1 MAGKWLISGD
11 NFSFDRGWRL
21 VTRMVLMAIFCLVPG
36 IAWSAGE
43 GGKGASE
50 AVLMLQV
57 LALVLVGRLLGELM
71 QRIGQP
77 TVIGQLLAGMLLGP
91 SILGLI
97 FPGAQRAL
105 FPPIPEQKAM
115 LDGIAQIGILML
127 LLLAGMETDL
137 KLVRRIGKA
146 ALSVSVAGILLPFI
160 CGFALGELMPQDLL
174 PDPAQRL
181 MVSLLLGT
189 ALSISSVK
197 IVAMVVREMNFLRRN
212 VGQVIL
218 ASAVIDDTI
227 GWIIIAV
234 IFSLARHGALDAAS
248 LARSIIGTLA
258 FLTISLT
265 LGRRLVFHLI
275 RWTNDNFT
283 SELPIISLILILMTG
298 MALITQAIGV
308 HTVLGAFVAGVVVGE
323 SPIMTRNIDHQLRGL
338 ITALFAP
345 IFFGLAGLSADLS
358 VLRQPDLL
366 ILTAMVILIATIG
379 KFAGAF
385 VGGKIGGLGRAEC
398 LALACGMNARGSTE
412 VIVASIG
419 LSMGLLNENLYTV
432 VVAMAIITTLAM
444 PPMLRW
450 ALARL
455 PMGDEEQARLERE
468 EVDAK
473 GFLPQVERLLLAVDD
488 SPAGR
493 FVSRLTGVVA
503 GARGIPT
510 TVLHLESDM
519 PAADATRTRQSDTAT
534 ASQMLQKDIEAS
546 ADKAADQTEK
556 SEVIRPDRVPVK
568 TAHAQQGDAD
578 RAVAKEAGKGYDLLL
593 IGLDEMIG
601 ADSGFHDNVSRIA
614 TGFVGP
620 LAVVVTRGDHHD
632 RPSTSGFK
640 ILLPVSG
647 GPASTRAAEF
657 AIAIARANQAKLT
670 ALYVKQGRAAS
681 DSSPRPARRGAARIR
696 SVSALRAI
704 DLDLGSVE
712 EEAFLKDLTALAERH
727 GTEMSSIIRADLP
740 PDEAILREVRR
751 GGYNLVIMGVNRR
764 PGERLF
770 FGAVSAKVLQNSD
783 VSLMFIASS

>member
-1 MAGKWLISGD
+1 MGLVYKALKSRHFLDHWRGRRTTLRLSMAA
-11 NFSFDRGWRL
+11 F
-21 VTRMVLMAIFCLVPG
+21 FCLLPA
-36 IAWSAGE
+36 IAWSAAG

-50 AVLMLQV
+50 ATLMLQV
-57 LALVLVGRLLGELM
+57 LVLVLVGRLLGEMM
-71 QRIGQP
+71 QRLGQP

-91 SILGLI
+91 SVLGLVS
-97 FPGAQRAL
+97 PWAQTAL
-105 FPPIPEQKAM
+105 FPPLPEQKAM
-115 LDGIAQIGILML
+115 LDGIAQIGVLML

-146 ALSVSVAGILLPFI
+146 AISVSLAGILLPFV

-234 IFSLARHGALDAAS
+234 IFSLASHGSLDAES
-248 LARSIIGTLA
+248 LARSVIGTLA
-258 FLTISLT
+258 FLAISLSI
-265 LGRRLVFHLI
+265 GRRLVFHLI

-283 SELPIISLILILMTG
+283 SELPVISLILVLMTG

-308 HTVLGAFVAGVVVGE
+308 HTVLGAFVAGVLVGE
-323 SPIMTRNIDHQLRGL
+323 SPIMTRNIDQQLRGL

-345 IFFGLAGLSADLS
+345 IFFGLAGLQADLT
-358 VLRQPDLL
+358 VLRQPELL
-366 ILTAMVILIATIG
+366 ALTGIVVLIATIG

-385 VGGKIGGLGRAEC
+385 VGGKIGGLARAEC

-419 LSMGLLNENLYTV
+419 LSMGLLNQNLYTV
-432 VVAMAIITTLAM
+432 IVAMAIITTLAM

-450 ALARL
+450 SLARL
-455 PMGDEEQARLERE
+455 PLGDEEKARLERE
-468 EVDAK
+468 EVDTK

-510 TVLHLESDM
+510 TVLHLENDLAQPASVPPD
-519 PAADATRTRQSDTAT
+519 PAA
-534 ASQMLQKDIEAS
+534 ASHMLQKDVEAS
-546 ADKAADQTEK
+546 AVKSADQTAQTDI
-556 SEVIRPDRVPVK
+556 IRPDRVPVK
-568 TAHAQQGDAD
+568 TTHASQGDAD
-578 RAVAKEAGKGYDLLL
+578 RAVAREAGKGYDLLL
-593 IGLDEMIG
+593 IGLDDMIG
-601 ADSGFHDNVSRIA
+601 GDGGFHDNVSRIA
-614 TGFVGP
+614 TGFAGP

-670 ALYVKQGRAAS
+670 ALYVKQNAAG
-681 DSSPRPARRGAARIR
+681 PERPARLRRHGSAA
-696 SVSALRAI
+696 ALRAI
-704 DLDLGSVE
+704 DLDLGAVE

-727 GTEMSSIIRADLP
+727 GSDMSSIIRADLQ
-740 PDEAILREVRR
+740 PDEAILREIRR
-751 GGYNLVIMGVNRR
+751 GGYNLVVMGVNRR
-764 PGERLF
+764 PGDRLF

-783 VSLMFIASS
+783 VSLMFIAG

>member
-1 MAGKWLISGD
+1 MTRSQLRS
-11 NFSFDRGWRL
+11 WRKPGLL
-21 VTRMVLMAIFCLVPG
+21 VPIACCLVPI
-36 IAWSAGE
+36 IAPTIARAAGE

-57 LALVLVGRLLGELM
+57 LALVFVGRMLGEAM

-77 TVIGQLLAGMLLGP
+77 TVIGQLLAGILLGP
-91 SILGLI
+91 SVLGLVA
-97 FPGAQRAL
+97 PTWQLAL
-105 FPPIPEQKAM
+105 FPKVPEQKAM
-115 LDGIAQIGILML
+115 IDGIAQIGVLML

-146 ALSVSVAGILLPFI
+146 AISVSVAGILLPFI
-160 CGFALGELMPQDLL
+160 CGFALGEIMPQDLL
-174 PDPAQRL
+174 PDPGQRL

-234 IFSLARHGALDAAS
+234 IFSLASHGALDAVS

-258 FLTISLT
+258 FLAISLT

-283 SELPIISLILILMTG
+283 SELPVISLILVLMTG

-308 HTVLGAFVAGVVVGE
+308 HTVLGAFVAGVLVGE

-345 IFFGLAGLSADLS
+345 IFFGLAGLSADLT

-366 ILTAMVILIATIG
+366 MLTGVVVLIATIG

-385 VGGKIGGLGRAEC
+385 VGGKIGGLQRAEC

-432 VVAMAIITTLAM
+432 IVTMAIITTLAM

-450 ALARL
+450 SLARL
-455 PMGDEEQARLERE
+455 PLGPEEKARLERE
-468 EVDAK
+468 EGDAK

-510 TVLHLESDM
+510 TVLHLESEMARPARHQPQEAD
-519 PAADATRTRQSDTAT
+519 PAA
-534 ASQMLQKDIEAS
+534 ASQRLQRHVEAS
-546 ADKAADQTEK
+546 AATSADQTERHDD
-556 SEVIRPDRVPVK
+556 IRPHKVPVK
-568 TAHAQQGDAD
+568 TAHAQPGDVD

-593 IGLDEMIG
+593 IGLDDMIG
-601 ADSGFHDNVSRIA
+601 ADGGFHDNVSRIA
-614 TGFVGP
+614 AGFSGP

-657 AIAIARANQAKLT
+657 AIAIARANHAKLT
-670 ALYVKQGRAAS
+670 ALYVKRTPAHAETTPPPARGGRRRAA
-681 DSSPRPARRGAARIR
+681 
-696 SVSALRAI
+696 ALRQVRDVRAL
-704 DLDLGSVE
+704 DLDLGTVE
-712 EEAFLKDLTALAERH
+712 EEAFLKDLTALAERY
-727 GTEMSSIIRADLP
+727 GTELASAIRSDMA
-740 PDEAILREVRR
+740 PDEAILREIKR
-751 GGYNLVIMGVNRR
+751 GGYNLVVMGVNRR

-770 FGAVSAKVLQNSD
+770 FGAVSAKVLQNSA
-783 VSLMFIASS
+783 VSLMFIAGS